1 MKKFLCLILI
11 LSTLLI
17 TGCSTNDY
25 PETGENIT
33 VEEQGDLTI
42 TYIYDYGNYR
52 VIAKNVYDNTTGI
65 TTEYSYYYKNNGW
78 GTNLIGTSVV
88 ITSKEGEIIS
98 QFTTEN

>member
-17 TGCSTNDY
+17 TGCSINDY
-25 PETGENIT
+25 PEAEENIT

-42 TYIYDYGNYR
+42 TYIYDYGNSY
-52 VIAKNVYDNTTGI
+52 VIAKNVYNNTTGI

-78 GTNLIGTSVV
+78 ETNLIGTSIV
-88 ITSKEGEIIS
+88 IISKEGEIIS